1 MSFYKCWKEPSPGC
15 SLFCAAATSQTLGSP
30 RRAGTVHQGVTGRGV
45 PPHCPACGFASL
57 QSGFLPCSVLAG
69 QVSATLIECVSTVI
83 QTCPHSAACC
93 TPSPTP
99 LFSHP
104 RHTPGQAGV
113 SPASARRGNA
123 SLIKFSNLLFSH
135 S

>member
-1 MSFYKCWKEPSPGC
+1 MLEGAQPWMFTFLCCGFNPLLCSNQPG
-15 SLFCAAATSQTLGSP
+15 LTPTSW
-30 RRAGTVHQGVTGRGV
+30 TVHQGVTGRDV

-93 TPSPTP
+93 TPSPAP
-99 LFSHP
+99 LVPHP

-113 SPASARRGNA
+113 SPATARRGNA